1 MRRADGALRAGQND
15 GEVPC
20 VWALMRRRTALFG
33 LLAVGLG
40 CSTETATPR
49 RAVSKR
55 RKQPREEPGPPPP
68 ANPPGTKIALDA
80 LEERARAMRARL
92 DGRGFTVLVEAPF
105 VVAGDEAA
113 DKVESRAA
121 TTIRWSV
128 KLLKQQY
135 FAADPRDIV
144 EVYLFRDA
152 SSYYQ
157 HAKVLFDDEPE
168 TPYGYYTPDHGALLM
183 NIASGGG
190 TLVHEIVHPFMA
202 ANFPGCP
209 TWFNEGLA
217 SLYEQCEDRHG
228 EIVGKTNWRLPAL
241 QEAIREGG
249 MASLSELLATTS
261 EEFYEVYRSGLNYAK
276 ARYLCYYLQER
287 ELLRNFYHQ
296 FLATRAGDPTG
307 RVLLQQTVG
316 YMDFAQ
322 FEKDWRDFVMT
333 LQYG

>member
-1 MRRADGALRAGQND
+1 
-15 GEVPC
+15 
-20 VWALMRRRTALFG
+20 MRRRTALFG
-33 LLAVGLG
+33 LLACGLG
-40 CSTETATPR
+40 CSTETAAPR

-55 RKQPREEPGPPPP
+55 RKQQRQEPPGPPPP
-68 ANPPGTKIALDA
+68 PNPPGTTIAADA
-80 LEERARAMRARL
+80 LEERARAMRERL

-113 DKVESRAA
+113 DRVESRAA

-152 SSYYQ
+152 AATTS

-168 TPYGYYTPDHGALLM
+168 TPYGYYTPTHDALLM
-183 NIASGGG
+183 NISSGGG

-202 ANFPGCP
+202 ANFPACP

-217 SLYEQCEDRHG
+217 SLYEQCEDRDG

-241 QEAIREGG
+241 QDAIRAGD
-249 MASLSELLATTS
+249 MASAGELLATTS
-261 EEFYEVYRSGLNYAK
+261 DEFYEVYRSGLNYAK

-287 ELLRNFYHQ
+287 GLLRQ
-296 FLATRAGDPTG
+296 LLSSVPGDAGGRPEPGACCCSRRSGTWTSRSSRA
-307 RVLLQQTVG
+307 
-316 YMDFAQ
+316 
-322 FEKDWRDFVMT
+322 DWREFVMT